1 MILVTASLV
10 TIARLKTWLAEL
22 LVILT
27 KVGAATPLLVG
38 FSFVGFLLVYDWR
51 PRRSR
56 RLSGFGP
63 AGLIGIAKSR
73 GHARLTE
80 AQ

>member
-27 KVGAATPLLVG
+27 KRGGGYPIVGWFLVCWFLVG
-38 FSFVGFLLVYDWR
+38 L
-51 PRRSR
+51 
-56 RLSGFGP
+56 
-63 AGLIGIAKSR
+63 
-73 GHARLTE
+73 
-80 AQ
+80 